1 MTQTELRVMILVAD
15 PAVKK
20 QLETMVRS
28 VRGVTLHGGEDPLR
42 TDLLIC
48 QLGKKSEKDF
58 ERLRRLASFDAYDE
72 LFLISDSQDQAV
84 LMTAMQLGTRE
95 FFSEPLEEK
104 TLTDAMERFVERKR
118 AATERKPR
126 SLGRIINVLGS
137 KGGVGTT
144 TVAVNLAV
152 SLAQRKAPSSVG
164 LVDMNL
170 LFGDI
175 PLFLEIKSGFDWS
188 EITRNVDRL
197 DQTFLTNIMA
207 RHSTGV
213 HVLPSPGYLNGHP
226 AATPEIMSRLIEVM
240 QTMFDFVVIDGGH
253 AIDPPSLKVVE
264 LSDTVVLVSVLSL
277 PCLSNTSKLLQSF
290 SFLGYPDKERIRI
303 VINRYMSRSE
313 ISLDDAEK
321 GIDHTIFW
329 TIPNDYQSTIS
340 AINQGKP
347 LSQTF
352 SKAPITRNIREMA
365 GALVQG
371 ESAHRKTRSGLFR
384 RHRKQAG

>member
-1 MTQTELRVMILVAD
+1 MIVVKD
-15 PAVKK
+15 HAVKN
-20 QLETMVRS
+20 QLETIVRS
-28 VRGVTLHGGEDPLR
+28 VRGVTVQRAEDPLQ
-42 TDLLIC
+42 TDLLIY
-48 QLGKKSEKDF
+48 QLGKKPEKDF
-58 ERLRRLASFDAYDE
+58 ERLRRLTAVNGYDE

-95 FFSEPLEEK
+95 FFPEPLDEK
-104 TLTDAMERFVERKR
+104 NLTHAMERFVERKR
-118 AATERKPR
+118 VTGERQPR
-126 SLGRIINVLGS
+126 TLGRIINVLGS

-144 TVAVNLAV
+144 TLAVNLAV
-152 SLAQRKAPSSVG
+152 SLAERKTPSSVG

-188 EITRNVDRL
+188 EITKNIDRL
-197 DQTFLTNIMA
+197 DPTFLTNIMA
-207 RHSTGV
+207 THSTGV

-226 AATPEIMSRLIEVM
+226 AATPEIMSRLIGVM
-240 QTMFDFVVIDGGH
+240 QTMFDFVIIDGGH
-253 AIDPPSLKVVE
+253 AIDPPSLKVLE

-290 SFLGYPDKERIRI
+290 SYLGYPDRERIRI
-303 VINRYMSRSE
+303 VINRHMNRSE
-313 ISLDDAEK
+313 ISVSDAEK

-347 LSQTF
+347 LSQVF
-352 SKAPITRNIREMA
+352 SKAAITRHIREMA
-365 GALVQG
+365 DALVQG
-371 ESAHRKTRSGLFR
+371 ESADRKTRPGIFR
-384 RHRKQAG
+384 RNRR